1 MSIWIIDVC
10 RGHGWVYRKR
20 TEANSVMSQAH
31 WKLLKSICAGELALF
46 LPWEA
51 SPLCCTKTSIT
62 TNLIELLAC
71 HGVSRL
77 CEVPS
82 PCAGYN
88 FWADLPSWRCL
99 PISAFCSLHFW
110 TWLCSLYQINL
121 SSITNI
127 NWVRCTQVLQGP
139 KGLPR
144 QAETTVATSKRG
156 GGDLHQVRSISLW
169 LVLALRSGEPQ
180 PWQKVCRGVENVL
193 WELAVPGLF
202 SVFWYYCFRL
212 PVCFSLFLFW
222 KFRLL
227 VWTQFSLLV

>member
-1 MSIWIIDVC
+1 MNRDYVHVDRRCLQRPWLGLQKKNRGQFSHVSSPLEVAQVYVC
-10 RGHGWVYRKR
+10 RRPR
-20 TEANSVMSQAH
+20 F
-31 WKLLKSICAGELALF
+31 IFALRNQ
-46 LPWEA
+46 
-51 SPLCCTKTSIT
+51 CCTKTSIT
-62 TNLIELLAC
+62 TSLIELLAC

-82 PCAGYN
+82 SCASYK
-88 FWADLPSWRCL
+88 FCADLPAWRCL

-139 KGLPR
+139 KWLPR

-156 GGDLHQVRSISLW
+156 GGDLHRVRSISLW

-193 WELAVPGLF
+193 WELAAPGLF
-202 SVFWYYCFRL
+202 SVFWYYCFWS
-212 PVCFSLFLFW
+212 PC
-222 KFRLL
+222 LL
-227 VWTQFSLLV
+227 